1 MKLKISLLLVDDH
14 ALVREMLSARL
25 NAEPDMVVVGTAAD
39 ADDAIGQAVRL
50 RPDIVVMD
58 VDMPGVLCFEAAR
71 VIQERC
77 AGTRILFLSAFF
89 HDRYVEQALAAKAAG
104 YVIKADP
111 PERIVAAIRS
121 VAGGAS
127 YFSEEVQERIV
138 VSSEGTR
145 LAARR
150 QSRAATLTPRELEIL
165 RYIARGMA
173 QKEVARTMHVSVP
186 TVRTHTANLMKKLGI
201 HDRVELTRFAIRE
214 GLAEA

>member
-14 ALVREMLSARL
+14 ALVREMLSERL
-25 NAEPDMVVVGTAAD
+25 SAEPDMVVVGTAAN

-138 VSSEGTR
+138 VSSGGTH

-165 RYIARGMA
+165 RYIARGLA

>member
-1 MKLKISLLLVDDH
+1 VKLKISLLLVDDH
-14 ALVREMLSARL
+14 ALVREMLSERL
-25 NAEPDMVVVGTAAD
+25 SAEPDMVVVGTAAN

-165 RYIARGMA
+165 RYIARGLA

>member
-1 MKLKISLLLVDDH
+1 VKLKISLLLVDDH

>member
-14 ALVREMLSARL
+14 ALVREMLSERL
-25 NAEPDMVVVGTAAD
+25 SAEPDMVVVGTAAN

-165 RYIARGMA
+165 RYIARGLA